1 MNLWLWSTNQNRS
14 HVLTYVLRNNIP
26 SAYLRVQNQFHTT
39 YLKCEFHPNCCLQ
52 PLDSVMLLFMDYW
65 PLLLV
70 TNIFV
75 YGLLIM
81 VLLFSS
87 TIGHC
92 YCLWAI
98 DHGTIILHGPLV
110 IVVVHGH
117 CCLWAIDHGIIIF
130 RGPLAIIV
138 IHGYCCLWVI
148 DHVTIILCGPLTI
161 VVIHGYVLDFI
172 KKCSS
177 MKESK
182 QNAT

>member
-1 MNLWLWSTNQNRS
+1 
-14 HVLTYVLRNNIP
+14 
-26 SAYLRVQNQFHTT
+26 
-39 YLKCEFHPNCCLQ
+39 
-52 PLDSVMLLFMDYW
+52 MLLFVDYW

-70 TNIFV
+70 MDIFV

-92 YCLWAI
+92 YYLWAI

-117 CCLWAIDHGIIIF
+117 CCLWAVDHGIIILC
-130 RGPLAIIV
+130 GPLAIIV

-148 DHVTIILCGPLTI
+148 NHVTIILCGPLTI
-161 VVIHGYVLDFI
+161 VVIHGHIFLDFI

-177 MKESK
+177 MKESNK
-182 QNAT
+182 MQPKDCLLIS